1 MNAASDGAEPAYFT
15 PQTSP
20 LEIIEWAI
28 QTYPDLTMPSAFN
41 LNGVVL
47 LDLAARAGYQGQV
60 LFVDT
65 GYHFPETLGTRDA
78 LAQRY
83 PQLEFVTLNAN
94 LPDTAQ
100 YLEDVDGCCA
110 VRKVGPLGDYLEQ
123 TGPSALLNARSRE
136 QASTRAEIPFVESG
150 KRVRINPLAHWTRD
164 MLESC
169 ALEHALPVSPLYWDG
184 FLSVGC
190 WPCTRAVRPGED
202 ARAGRWAGKG
212 KVECG
217 LWVGEK
223 AV

>member
-1 MNAASDGAEPAYFT
+1 MNAASDGAELASFT
-15 PQTSP
+15 PETSP
-20 LEIIEWAI
+20 LEIIGWAV
-28 QTYPDLTMPSAFN
+28 QTYPDLTLPSAFN

-47 LDLAARAGYQGQV
+47 LDFAARAGYRGQV

-78 LAQRY
+78 LAERY
-83 PQLEFVTLNAN
+83 PQLEFVTLSAN

-110 VRKVGPLGDYLEQ
+110 VRKVGPLNNYLEQ
-123 TGPSALLNARSRE
+123 SGPSALLNARSRE
-136 QASTRAEIPFVESG
+136 QASTRAEISFVEAG
-150 KRVRINPLAHWTRD
+150 KRTRINPLAFYTRE
-164 MLESC
+164 MLEAY
-169 ALEHALPVSPLYWDG
+169 ALEHALPVNPLYWDG